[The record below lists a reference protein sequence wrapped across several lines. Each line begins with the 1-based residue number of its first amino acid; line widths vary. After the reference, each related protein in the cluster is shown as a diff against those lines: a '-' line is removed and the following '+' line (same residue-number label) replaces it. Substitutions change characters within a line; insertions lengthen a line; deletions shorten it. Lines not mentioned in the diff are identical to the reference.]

1 MCWLTP
7 TIVLRSLPPQEED
20 FHRCSH
26 EEATRLYTASL
37 DMTSGDPAHEQLL
50 CQVVMIMMCKELI
63 EKALNYSWKN
73 VKRKVMQ
80 RKGSEAKFE
89 VCLKIA

>member
-1 MCWLTP
+1 MLADTNGSI
-7 TIVLRSLPPQEED
+7 TLSYPQGLD
-20 FHRCSH
+20 FNRCSH
-26 EEATRLYTASL
+26 EEATKLYTASL
-37 DMTSGDPAHEQLL
+37 DMSSGDSALEQLL

-63 EKALNYSWKN
+63 EKALNHSWKN

-80 RKGSEAKFE
+80 RKGSEAKLE